1 METSGAIQRTAGMRL
16 MDFLYIPW
24 VDKTIAFIAIIPNA
38 IGLYYRYTDHNL
50 DFVRAITGIQTMIL
64 IITMIIRRT
73 PVRVTPNPWFWLL
86 AFVATYGIVT
96 FTIFSQTGTP
106 IVPVVIPNV
115 TATISAATTIFA
127 RLSLGRSIG
136 YVPANR
142 GIMTRGAYRFVR
154 HPVYTGMF
162 LALVSIVLRSYTPLN
177 LAAAVT
183 IFILFIIKSF
193 VEESFLREDAEY
205 AEYMQKVR
213 WRWLPGI
220 A

>member
-1 METSGAIQRTAGMRL
+1 
-16 MDFLYIPW
+16 
-24 VDKTIAFIAIIPNA
+24 
-38 IGLYYRYTDHNL
+38 
-50 DFVRAITGIQTMIL
+50 
-64 IITMIIRRT
+64 
-73 PVRVTPNPWFWLL
+73 L

-96 FTIFSQTGTP
+96 FTIFSQSGAP
-106 IVPVVIPNV
+106 IVPVVLPNI
-115 TATISAATTIFA
+115 TAIIAAAITIFA

-142 GIMTRGAYRFVR
+142 GIVTRGAYRFVR

-162 LALVSIVLRSYTPLN
+162 LALVSVILRSYTPLN
-177 LAAAVT
+177 LAAAAT
-183 IFILFIIKSF
+183 IFILFVVKSM
-193 VEESFLREDAEY
+193 VEERFLSEDAEY